1 MRVLGVFS
9 GIDVIER
16 TATQSLLPMG
26 KKETR
31 IVQFRMR
38 LASRPRTWTRNVRG
52 AAAAAATAAASM
64 P

>member
-1 MRVLGVFS
+1 
-9 GIDVIER
+9 
-16 TATQSLLPMG
+16 MG

-52 AAAAAATAAASM
+52 AAAAAAAAAASM